1 MALNAQNVLD
11 HNLGKFGIVTVI
23 DAVLYALADKVVGGT
38 TVVKKGEPILTLDTL
53 KIANISS
60 ESSMKEVRGGQAATQ
75 LIIYDY
81 ARTINLEMQD
91 ALASMASLQYL
102 LGAELT
108 SQGVQ
113 KHVQKTITA
122 GTAGALVV
130 TDCALVNGTE
140 LTLVEKNASGEPV
153 ASETITVSGTNVT
166 VADGDSTIVIAELST
181 LTPTVGDIYE
191 VFGVASAASGASQI
205 TLQASSFTD
214 NVKLVGKTFLIDQT
228 SGQRRASEIIIHNFK
243 LNPTFTLGFD
253 SEGDAGVFDFSGM
266 ALEDP
271 NGNMLTIKYLA
282 EAPGDY

>member
-1 MALNAQNVLD
+1 MALNAQNVLN

-23 DAVLYALADKVVGGT
+23 DAVLYALADKVVDGEF
-38 TVVKKGEPILTLDTL
+38 VVKKGEPILTLDTL

-108 SQGVQ
+108 SQGIQ
-113 KHVQKTITA
+113 KHVQKTIIA

-140 LTLVEKNASGEPV
+140 LTLVEKDANGEPV
-153 ASETITVSGTNVT
+153 GSETITVSATNVT
-166 VADGDSTIVIAELST
+166 VADGDSTIDIDELA
-181 LTPTVGDIYE
+181 LEPTEGDIYE
-191 VFGVASAASGASQI
+191 VFGVASAASEASQI

>member
-23 DAVLYALADKVVGGT
+23 DAVLYALADKVVDGET
-38 TVVKKGEPILTLDTL
+38 IVKKGEPILTLDTL

-108 SQGVQ
+108 IQGVQ

-122 GTAGALVV
+122 GTAGALVL
-130 TDCALVNGTE
+130 TDCELVNGTE
-140 LTLVEKNASGEPV
+140 LTVVEKNENGEPV
-153 ASETITVSGTNVT
+153 TSKTITVSNTNVT
-166 VADGDSTIVIAELST
+166 VAGGNSTIIIAELSPV
-181 LTPTVGDIYE
+181 TPTEGDVYE
-191 VFGVASAASGASQI
+191 VFGVALAASGATEI

-214 NVKLVGKTFLIDQT
+214 NVKLVGKTFLIDQS

>member
-1 MALNAQNVLD
+1 MALNAQNVLN

-23 DAVLYALADKVVGGT
+23 DAVLYALADKVVDGT

-108 SQGVQ
+108 SQGIQ
-113 KHVQKTITA
+113 KHVQKTIIA

-140 LTLVEKNASGEPV
+140 LTLVEKDANGEPV
-153 ASETITVSGTNVT
+153 GSETITVSATNVT
-166 VADGDSTIVIAELST
+166 VADGDSTIDIDELA
-181 LTPTVGDIYE
+181 LEPTEGDIYE
-191 VFGVASAASGASQI
+191 VFGVASAASEASQI